1 MSPLGPARN
10 FLPIWS
16 LNNYHEHAL
25 FSSTSKRILYPPGTP
40 VPFYDINL
48 TILLE
53 LPISLC
59 PPDMIP
65 ENALEE
71 ITKNMD
77 TSAVLAEIPAGPG
90 REPVQ
95 TL

>member
-1 MSPLGPARN
+1 MNQFYLYIMFYPL
-10 FLPIWS
+10 
-16 LNNYHEHAL
+16 Y
-25 FSSTSKRILYPPGTP
+25 T
-40 VPFYDINL
+40 
-48 TILLE
+48 
-53 LPISLC
+53 
-59 PPDMIP
+59 PDMIP